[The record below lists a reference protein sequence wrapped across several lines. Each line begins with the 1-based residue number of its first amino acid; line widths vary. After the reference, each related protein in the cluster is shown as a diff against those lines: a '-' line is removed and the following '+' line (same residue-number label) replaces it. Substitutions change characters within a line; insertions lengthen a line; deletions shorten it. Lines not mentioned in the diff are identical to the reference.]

1 MRRVIWF
8 LRALPLGAKLQQA
21 VLLLILAYN
30 FTMIDL
36 NPANR
41 LFGSPLWMTTA
52 SIIVAMIVL
61 ARMLLP
67 VMMAYPQRTQQFLQA
82 LSLIV
87 FGAWLLGK
95 NQWWG
100 RMVVTYLGLIGGLWL
115 EAAASF
121 WFVSE
126 IQRRQELA
134 MAALTEM
141 VENIEPAP
149 TDEDDGDDE
158 VDDRDDSDD
167 DSNRKTRWTR

>member
-41 LFGSPLWMTTA
+41 LFGSPLWMTTVP
-52 SIIVAMIVL
+52 IIVAMIVL
-61 ARMLLP
+61 ARLLLP
-67 VMMAYPQRTQQFLQA
+67 VMMAHPQRTQQFLQA
-82 LSLIV
+82 LGLIV

-100 RMVVTYLGLIGGLWL
+100 QMVVTYLGLIGGLWL

-134 MAALTEM
+134 LAALTEM
-141 VENIEPAP
+141 MENIEPTPPNEA
-149 TDEDDGDDE
+149 EGDDDVE
-158 VDDRDDSDD
+158 DRDNWDD
-167 DSNRKTRWTR
+167 DSKNSSKY

>member
-1 MRRVIWF
+1 MRRVLWF
-8 LRALPLGAKLQQA
+8 LRALPLRAKLQQT

-30 FTMIDL
+30 FTMIDM

-41 LFGSPLWMTTA
+41 LFGSPLWMTTVP
-52 SIIVAMIVL
+52 IIVAMIVL
-61 ARMLLP
+61 ARLLLP
-67 VMMAYPQRTQQFLQA
+67 LMMAHPQRTQQFLQA
-82 LSLIV
+82 LGLIV

-100 RMVVTYLGLIGGLWL
+100 QMVVTYLGLIGGLWL

-134 MAALTEM
+134 LAALTEVM
-141 VENIEPAP
+141 ENIEPAP
-149 TDEDDGDDE
+149 TDEAEGDDDVE
-158 VDDRDDSDD
+158 DRDNWDD
-167 DSNRKTRWTR
+167 DSKNSSKS

>member
-149 TDEDDGDDE
+149 TDEADGDDE
-158 VDDRDDSDD
+158 VEDRDDWDD
-167 DSNRKTRWTR
+167 LSNRKTRWTR

>member
-1 MRRVIWF
+1 MQRFIWF
-8 LRALPLGAKLQQA
+8 FRALPWGAKLQQA

-30 FTMIDL
+30 FTMIDM

-41 LFGSPLWMTTA
+41 LFGSPLWMTTVP
-52 SIIVAMIVL
+52 IIVAMIVL
-61 ARMLLP
+61 ARLLLP
-67 VMMAYPQRTQQFLQA
+67 VMMAHPQRTQQFLQA
-82 LSLIV
+82 LGLIV

-100 RMVVTYLGLIGGLWL
+100 QMVVTYLGLIGGLWL

-141 VENIEPAP
+141 MENIEPTP
-149 TDEDDGDDE
+149 TVEAEADDDVE
-158 VDDRDDSDD
+158 DRDNWDD
-167 DSNRKTRWTR
+167 DSKNSSKS

>member
-95 NQWWG
+95 NPWWG
-100 RMVVTYLGLIGGLWL
+100 RTVVTYLGLIGGLWL

-149 TDEDDGDDE
+149 TDEADGDDE
-158 VDDRDDSDD
+158 VEDRDDWDD
-167 DSNRKTRWTR
+167 LSNRKTRWTR